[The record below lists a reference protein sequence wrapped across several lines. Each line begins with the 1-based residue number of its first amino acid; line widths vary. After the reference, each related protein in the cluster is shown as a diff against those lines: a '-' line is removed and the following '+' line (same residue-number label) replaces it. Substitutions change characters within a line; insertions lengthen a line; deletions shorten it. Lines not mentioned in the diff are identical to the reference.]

1 MVSKG
6 DDIMIRAVVTAAVLV
21 ASAMLV
27 PLGSAHGQ
35 GGKWCAEYNY
45 GEGGATNC
53 GFNSYQQ
60 CRAAIS
66 GIGGSCRPG

>member
-1 MVSKG
+1 
-6 DDIMIRAVVTAAVLV
+6 
-21 ASAMLV
+21 MLLPV
-27 PLGSAHGQ
+27 GSADAR
-35 GGKWCAEYNY
+35 GGWCAEYNF

-60 CRAAIS
+60 CRATTS